1 MGDDVRRATAQH
13 GGGGSVGGAR
23 LESAAAAKRGGAR
36 DGGVPEAERG
46 NGVGAGLWH
55 GAAKP
60 TVVADW
66 RGVGWSSGGGRA
78 ELTGKQPV
86 RGSGVGMA
94 VGRRG

>member
-36 DGGVPEAERG
+36 GGGVPEAERG
-46 NGVGAGLWH
+46 NGGPGLWH